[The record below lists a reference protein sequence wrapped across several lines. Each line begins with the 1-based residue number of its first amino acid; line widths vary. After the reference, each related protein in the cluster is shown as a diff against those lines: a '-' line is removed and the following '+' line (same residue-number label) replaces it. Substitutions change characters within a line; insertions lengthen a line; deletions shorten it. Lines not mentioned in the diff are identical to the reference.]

1 MGGMP
6 GWPPPPPPALGFLT
20 VSSTERTR
28 QVASEAAVMA
38 LILTMAGSQT
48 QAEKLS
54 AMSSARMSTPY
65 QQWFWKC
72 QPGIELNTFTQL
84 RLNLKLFIERE
95 KH

>member
-1 MGGMP
+1 MIVHIIGLPLPRPMGGMP
-6 GWPPPPPPALGFLT
+6 GPGPPPPALGFLT

-65 QQWFWKC
+65 QQWF
-72 QPGIELNTFTQL
+72 
-84 RLNLKLFIERE
+84 
-95 KH
+95 

>member
-6 GWPPPPPPALGFLT
+6 PGPPGPPPPALGFFT

-38 LILTMAGSQT
+38 LILTMAGSHT

-65 QQWFWKC
+65 QQWF
-72 QPGIELNTFTQL
+72 
-84 RLNLKLFIERE
+84 
-95 KH
+95 